1 MNNPDIQAAAA
12 YAAAIVLAYLV
23 GSIPFGLL
31 IGRFYHIDIRK
42 HGSGNIGATNVTRVV
57 GKWAGRICFF
67 CDFLKGGLPVLAVH
81 WFWRGQAS
89 ASLLAIGVALA
100 AVLGHLFPVFLKFR
114 GGKGVST
121 AAGAALALAPLPL
134 LTAAVVWAALFFS
147 FGYVSLASIGAAV
160 ALPVAAAIFLL
171 FKIGGNVA
179 CSGSTLIFFVVVAA
193 LATLRH
199 RENIRRLLNGTESR
213 FRK

>member
-121 AAGAALALAPLPL
+121 AAGAAL
-134 LTAAVVWAALFFS
+134 FFS